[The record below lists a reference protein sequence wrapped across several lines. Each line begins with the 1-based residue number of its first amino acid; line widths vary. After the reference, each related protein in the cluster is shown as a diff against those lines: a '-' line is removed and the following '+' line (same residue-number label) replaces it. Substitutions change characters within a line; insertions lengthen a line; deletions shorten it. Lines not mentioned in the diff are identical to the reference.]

1 MASQDLSYTK
11 ISQLIETNT
20 INDNSVFIVNV
31 NNITYKI
38 KFSTLRDAIDDTIES
53 DITALTTRVATL
65 ESTVTTLATTVS
77 DLAGTVNNIIT
88 AGFNLIGID
97 PAPSNNGN

>member
-20 INDNSVFIVNV
+20 INNDSVFIVNV
-31 NNITYKI
+31 NGVTYKI
-38 KFSTLRDAIDDTIES
+38 KYSTLRDAIDDTIQADVS
-53 DITALTTRVATL
+53 ALTTRVTTL
-65 ESTVTTLATTVS
+65 EGTVSSLSSTVS

-88 AGFNLIGID
+88 AGFNLIGVD
-97 PAPSNNGN
+97 TANS